1 MHFNNY
7 GVVQYTFDVEN
18 VFLFLL
24 FSTTNN
30 LFSYCDQNFMS
41 RVKQRVKKRVLFST
55 SKVAVPVSV
64 IEMIFGRRKVK
75 MLTLEI

>member
-55 SKVAVPVSV
+55 PKVAVRVSV

>member
-1 MHFNNY
+1 
-7 GVVQYTFDVEN
+7 
-18 VFLFLL
+18 
-24 FSTTNN
+24 
-30 LFSYCDQNFMS
+30 MS

-55 SKVAVPVSV
+55 SKVAVRVSV

>member
-1 MHFNNY
+1 
-7 GVVQYTFDVEN
+7 
-18 VFLFLL
+18 
-24 FSTTNN
+24 
-30 LFSYCDQNFMS
+30 MS